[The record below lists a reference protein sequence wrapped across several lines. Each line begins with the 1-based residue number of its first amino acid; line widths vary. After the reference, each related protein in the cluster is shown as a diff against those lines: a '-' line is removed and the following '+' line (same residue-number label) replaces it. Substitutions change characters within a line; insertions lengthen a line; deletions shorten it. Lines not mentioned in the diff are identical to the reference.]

1 MCYNK
6 QFNSIEIDKIK
17 SKHVKN
23 PQNTEQT
30 FCILSKNHK
39 IQKHTKLNLNYASS
53 RTGSQS
59 PY

>member
-17 SKHVKN
+17 SKHV
-23 PQNTEQT
+23 
-30 FCILSKNHK
+30 KNHK